1 MPEEVL
7 FETEAKM
14 EAVVEACSEY
24 DVPLYIEPGI
34 EATVVHSKQLAGYLI
49 PIVFNAG
56 DISWV
61 TGAHKEWVRLDGG
74 IDWARTDT
82 EAYIVCNPDS
92 DRENDLLKAVFN
104 SEKNEVT
111 ITTVLGVEACNEAF
125 IKRSIYNSD
134 SRTLTVTFG
143 DKRREEVSSS
153 SGCAGAVA
161 LDVYVAK
168 IVLEN
173 DISAETVMIVS
184 DGQETTI
191 NSISS

>member
-1 MPEEVL
+1 MDRRT
-7 FETEAKM
+7 F
-14 EAVVEACSEY
+14 
-24 DVPLYIEPGI
+24 I
-34 EATVVHSKQLAGYLI
+34 AG
-49 PIVFNAG
+49 IVFLTTGCITDRIAG
-56 DISWV
+56 TDRI
-61 TGAHKEWVRLDGG
+61 VRQNLTKSHD
-74 IDWARTDT
+74 R
-82 EAYIVCNPDS
+82 NPDS
-92 DRENDLLKAVFN
+92 DRENDLPKAVFDP
-104 SEKNEVT
+104 EKNEVT

-125 IKRSIYNSD
+125 IKRSTYNSD

-173 DISAETVMIVS
+173 DISLETVVIVS

-191 NSISS
+191 DSISS